1 MNIYIINGSAT
12 SGKSTFCKQVCR
24 LIYPYGEELST
35 VDLVKKL
42 AQEAGWDGKK
52 TPEARRGL
60 SNLKDVL
67 TVWLDAPVKD
77 IKKSINNKVCWFDS
91 YGMDIEKLTFF
102 INVRE
107 PDEIRRLCEEFN
119 AKSIRVIRDV
129 ADNAWASN
137 HADADVKF
145 YDYDIY
151 IDNNEGLEQ
160 LAMTALDFVKK
171 ENLPLRKGTFK
182 FDENWNFK
190 YNNII
195 EK

>member
-67 TVWLDAPVKD
+67 TVWLDAPVND

-107 PDEIRRLCEEFN
+107 PDEIRRLCKEFN

>member
-67 TVWLDAPVKD
+67 TVWLDAPVND
-77 IKKSINNKVCWFDS
+77 IKKSISNKVCWFDS

-102 INVRE
+102 INARE

-129 ADNAWASN
+129 ADNAWVSN

-160 LAMTALDFVKK
+160 LAMTAMDFVKK